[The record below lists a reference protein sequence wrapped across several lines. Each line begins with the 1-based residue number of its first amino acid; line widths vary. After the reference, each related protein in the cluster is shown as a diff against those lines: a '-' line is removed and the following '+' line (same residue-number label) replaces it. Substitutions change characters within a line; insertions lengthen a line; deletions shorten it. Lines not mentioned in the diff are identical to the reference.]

1 MLSVVMLKVII
12 LSVIMVIVAAP
23 LNQGQLYNFF
33 SIVIDAFV
41 NNSIVQITYKHFEL
55 SLVFK
60 GKTGL

>member
-1 MLSVVMLKVII
+1 MLSVVMLKVVM
-12 LSVIMVIVAAP
+12 LSVIMVIVTAP
-23 LNQGQLYNFF
+23 FNQGQLYKTF
-33 SIVIDAFV
+33 SILFDALV